1 LDFEVQYIPGKKYT
15 AADRFLQR
23 LQTESDNIDKQ
34 YKTDIKNFI
43 DTELGVLSIVPVQ
56 AGIDKDSSK
65 RPEGILEN
73 RYSKDLQKIVQFL
86 TILKKPNRISRRE
99 FCSFRKYIL
108 KYTVIR
114 KELYC
119 CRSKNIS
126 SRIVVD
132 SLEKRS
138 VILKDF
144 YKENRYKGQE
154 SIYWKIFVQYY

>member
-1 LDFEVQYIPGKKYT
+1 
-15 AADRFLQR
+15 LQR

-34 YKTDIKNFI
+34 YKTDIEDFI

-56 AGIDKDSSK
+56 ADIDKDSSK
-65 RPEGILEN
+65 EPDRILED
-73 RYSKDLQKIVQFL
+73 RYSKDLQKIVLFL
-86 TILKKPNRISRRE
+86 TILRKPNRISRRE

-108 KYTVIR
+108 KYTVIG

-119 CRSKNIS
+119 CRSKNIP
-126 SRIVVD
+126 SRTVVD

-138 VILKDF
+138 AILKDL

-154 SIYWKIFVQYY
+154 SIYWKIFEQYY